1 MVNKEE
7 LIKIVMNSFSY
18 ANVCRNIGVSSVG
31 GNFNTVKKYIKLYN
45 INIDHFTGQ
54 CWNTGDKYKFNGKII
69 QLEEILKGEHPDYKS
84 SSLRIRL
91 IRNDIK
97 ENKCEMCGIVEWN
110 NAKISLHLHHIDG
123 DNTNHK
129 LENLKILCPNCHSQ
143 TDTFGAKNSQKENN
157 YSKIELLTTIYD
169 SKNYTE
175 VKKKLNLSRN
185 GDNNFIKNI
194 LFEYNVKFT
203 EKEKIQNIILEE
215 IRLDRILKMTG
226 NYNKYYCK
234 CGKEILKNSKMC
246 PVCDKIKQR
255 KVENRPSL
263 EILLNDVSK
272 TNYTL
277 TGKKYGVSDNCIK
290 KWIKKYGGV
299 PPRKMAE

>member
-7 LIKIVMNSFSY
+7 LIEIVINSFSY
-18 ANVCRNIGVSSVG
+18 ANVCRNIGLSPVG
-31 GNFNTVKKYIKLYN
+31 GNINTIKKYIKLYD

-69 QLEEILKGEHPDYKS
+69 PLDEILKGEHPDYKS
-84 SSLRIRL
+84 GSLRIRL
-91 IRNDIK
+91 ITNGIK
-97 ENKCEMCGIVEWN
+97 ENKCEMCGIVKWN

-143 TDTFGAKNSQKENN
+143 TDTFGSKNGQRENIYN
-157 YSKIELLTTIYD
+157 KIDLLTAIFE

-175 VKKKLNLSRN
+175 IKKKLNLSKN

-194 LFEYNVKFT
+194 LFEYNVKFV

-226 NYNKYYCK
+226 NYNKNYCG
-234 CGKEILKNSKMC
+234 CGKEIKRLSKKC
-246 PVCDKIKQR
+246 PTCDKIRQR
-255 KVENRPSL
+255 KVKDRPSKEDLLLMIKESSL
-263 EILLNDVSK
+263 ESVGRKFNV
-272 TNYTL
+272 
-277 TGKKYGVSDNCIK
+277 TGNAVK
-290 KWIKKYGGV
+290 KWLK
-299 PPRKMAE
+299 